1 MLKFISKY
9 FGLYYSLFF
18 VSYISVY
25 FFPGFAAAVNVF
37 ILLMSYW
44 MILKRQRLDVVIILI
59 LYSRCMNGFIIPHDK
74 TAYLLINL
82 LTNVVPFF
90 LYLALLALKKKIGL
104 NLQLFTRQYRFTT
117 LFFLLLTI
125 GFILNFSIS
134 YDLVTKRYL
143 PFMLFLLFLL
153 FFKRTDFNV
162 YGLIRFLRATFFA
175 SLLLYFSSSYLPIT
189 RLLIESDSVFSVS
202 SEPNSYSLIY
212 MSFTRNMG
220 FFWDHRI
227 LAIYSYLY
235 LLLVIAYKPK
245 YFRLDILLSLII
257 VITTTSRGGMVTY
270 ALIMFVYLLQVYR
283 VRFLIFMG
291 IAASVLIFALIIAG
305 TFLPSST
312 LYFLNSF
319 NPNSEYNAM
328 SQRQFF
334 SDYAMEAFQEKP
346 VFGNGVGFLSS
357 HLIDRHLVVDGA
369 KVPAVTDAYWYVLL
383 AEMGILGFVMYLLF
397 LVEVF
402 YSNKLLSIA
411 LLIGF
416 SIQLLGTDIPDM
428 RFYYFAILVTVY
440 IINLKFRK
448 ISLNARNYA
457 EA

>member
-1 MLKFISKY
+1 
-9 FGLYYSLFF
+9 
-18 VSYISVY
+18 
-25 FFPGFAAAVNVF
+25 
-37 ILLMSYW
+37 
-44 MILKRQRLDVVIILI
+44 
-59 LYSRCMNGFIIPHDK
+59 MNGFIIQHDK
-74 TAYLLINL
+74 TVFHIINF
-82 LTNVVPFF
+82 LTNILPLL
-90 LYLALLALKKKIGL
+90 LYLALKAGKKKIGL
-104 NLQLFTRQYRFTT
+104 NVQLFTTQYRFTV
-117 LFFLLLTI
+117 LFFLLLTA

-134 YDLVTKRYL
+134 YDLITKRYL
-143 PFMLFLLFLL
+143 PFVLFLLFLV
-153 FFKRTDFNV
+153 FFKRSDFNV

-175 SLLLYFSSSYLPIT
+175 SFLLYFSSSYLPLT
-189 RLLIESDSVFSVS
+189 RTLIESDSVFSVA

-270 ALIMFVYLLQVYR
+270 VLILFVYLLQVYR
-283 VRFLIFMG
+283 VRLLIFLG
-291 IAASVLIFALIIAG
+291 ISALGLVVALIIAG

-334 SDYAMEAFQEKP
+334 SDYALEAFKEKP

-357 HLIDRHLVVDGA
+357 HLIDRNLVVDGA

-383 AEMGILGFVMYLLF
+383 AEMGIVGFVMYLLF

-440 IINLKFRK
+440 IINLKFRT
-448 ISLNARNYA
+448 ISLNTRNYA
-457 EA
+457 QG